1 MIANWLSGTSL
12 KTEYQWRQN
21 DVIKISRSD
30 GDLRQMKTF
39 YESVNISKSSMHWMA
54 LINGFN
60 ILKIYSDLKELN
72 KWWLLQEYLSVLL
85 YMKNT
90 AVIYILCIRLGSY
103 NEDVFYIV
111 QSCQRYGSEDFTTE

>member
-1 MIANWLSGTSL
+1 M
-12 KTEYQWRQN
+12 
-21 DVIKISRSD
+21 
-30 GDLRQMKTF
+30 
-39 YESVNISKSSMHWMA
+39 
-54 LINGFN
+54 
-60 ILKIYSDLKELN
+60 YSDLKELN